1 MFIAVLWRYYFS
13 CFFFVLCTCVVCVCV
28 CVCVCQWWCVMYEIK
43 VTIPVSLSSVTRY
56 HSNVVLS
63 ARPSFSYL
71 FNGKHAPSDGPVSRP
86 FTHTH
91 IVGSQPKPSPLQQA
105 LGRKNNC
112 RWFCFHC
119 ALTNSPRTHIGCLC
133 LVKAVALV
141 LSNVTVETA
150 CTAVSLATTRSSSSE
165 ILCEILCAPLQGTAL
180 WLRFSQYEPHSLKH
194 ACSTSDGYCSVCSLS
209 YPNDRCP
216 NMCYDHPDCSSG
228 DSQLTKTRDYTQHR
242 ILQSCR
248 VWLLLP
254 TTRGTA
260 AKGCSDEQ
268 KTWDVR
274 GQVVSHDS
282 LAEFVNSTS
291 LNDAAAAVMAT
302 ISGLGSTRVIRA
314 GFLRHFLC
322 NFSFIKCICS
332 VHSFIIVFFMHY
344 VHLLCIVLV
353 F

>member
-1 MFIAVLWRYYFS
+1 MHVALQMAIVVYVVCHIQMTVAQ
-13 CFFFVLCTCVVCVCV
+13 TCV
-28 CVCVCQWWCVMYEIK
+28 M
-43 VTIPVSLSSVTRY
+43 TIL
-56 HSNVVLS
+56 
-63 ARPSFSYL
+63 
-71 FNGKHAPSDGPVSRP
+71 
-86 FTHTH
+86 
-91 IVGSQPKPSPLQQA
+91 
-105 LGRKNNC
+105 
-112 RWFCFHC
+112 
-119 ALTNSPRTHIGCLC
+119 
-133 LVKAVALV
+133 VALQV
-141 LSNVTVETA
+141 
-150 CTAVSLATTRSSSSE
+150 
-165 ILCEILCAPLQGTAL
+165 
-180 WLRFSQYEPHSLKH
+180 
-194 ACSTSDGYCSVCSLS
+194 
-209 YPNDRCP
+209 
-216 NMCYDHPDCSSG
+216 
-228 DSQLTKTRDYTQHR
+228 TKTRDYMQHR

-332 VHSFIIVFFMHY
+332 VHSFIIVFFYALCSPIMHCTG
-344 VHLLCIVLV
+344 VLMVNLCAEREHLSVVATDTPYLCIYI
-353 F
+353 FKIRWSTK